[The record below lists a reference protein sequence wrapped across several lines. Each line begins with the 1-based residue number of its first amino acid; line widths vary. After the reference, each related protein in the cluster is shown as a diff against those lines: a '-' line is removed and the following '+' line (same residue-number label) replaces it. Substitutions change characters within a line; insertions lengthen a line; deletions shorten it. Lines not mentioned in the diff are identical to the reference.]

1 MQLFVLLAILA
12 GLSALSVGFL
22 GNDIKLWM
30 QDYGVGDGD
39 IPTPIMTS
47 NLKILITRVNTATG
61 FDDLITGC
69 EFTSVDKDLLSGTT
83 LYCKLFQ
90 GPDVRTAAVI
100 ATGFKQIDPPGLL
113 SNTPTTIDITDKSF
127 LNSNDVT
134 YVENVAVEIQNPP
147 Q

>member
-47 NLKILITRVNTATG
+47 NLKILITRENTATG
-61 FDDLITGC
+61 FDDLITAC
-69 EFTSVDKDLLSGTT
+69 EFTSVDKDLLPGTK

-100 ATGFKQIDPPGLL
+100 ATGFKEILTSDLP
-113 SNTPTTIDITDKSF
+113 SDTFIIDITDTSF
-127 LNSNDVT
+127 FNSNDVD
-134 YVENVAVEIQNPP
+134 YVKTVAVEIQNPP

>member
-1 MQLFVLLAILA
+1 MQLFVFLAILA
-12 GLSALSVGFL
+12 GVSILGVGYL
-22 GNDIKLWM
+22 GNDIALWA

-39 IPTPIMTS
+39 IPTPITTS
-47 NLKILITRVNTATG
+47 DLRILITRVNTASG

-69 EFTSVDKDLLSGTT
+69 EFTTVDVLLPGTT

-100 ATGFKQIDPPGLL
+100 ATGFKEILTSDLP
-113 SNTPTTIDITDKSF
+113 SDTFIIDITDTSF
-127 LNSNDVT
+127 FNSNDVD
-134 YVENVAVEIQNPP
+134 YVKTVAVEIQNPP